1 MQKLY
6 SVNLPKFWGAAGSDS
21 HGQQGGQLSLSGL
34 LNQPRIEIKRK
45 KKTEYIAVYM
55 IAINGKNINRQKIE
69 DWNMELYL
77 GN

>member
-1 MQKLY
+1 MLREAIRTDNRVVTIAIWSVELAKDRNQK
-6 SVNLPKFWGAAGSDS
+6 
-21 HGQQGGQLSLSGL
+21 
-34 LNQPRIEIKRK
+34 K

-55 IAINGKNINRQKIE
+55 ITINGKNINRQKIE